1 MQFQTVSAKKKLFKM
16 KHLHWGMQVNVEK
29 ETPIGGIPGGWPWR
43 PGQVMG
49 KSRCTDT
56 FTLLTAVRHDRMTTP
71 PAPILRTLPNGVR
84 LLALPMPHVQS
95 ACVGVFLRVGS
106 RDETP
111 ATNGISHVLEH
122 MAFKG
127 TTTRSV
133 QAINLDAERLG
144 ADVNAYTGKD
154 STGYFMSGLGEHA
167 RQLLGMTADIVLHG
181 TFPEAELQRE
191 LEVIRQ
197 EAIEYDEDPADS
209 CSDLLDRAIWGAHPM
224 GMPVIGTVEN
234 IEGFTRDDLVRHV
247 RRHYVADNTVV
258 AAAGHIDV
266 DAWMRLAE
274 ELFTTMPASADGFR
288 AHPPAPAAYAGQAVA
303 RRFTQVSQV
312 FLNIAYPLTPTCPG
326 GMPSQRWRLAAA
338 LAANL
343 FGGGMSAPL
352 VDTVRERLGLAYT
365 ADASLDSGDNWLN
378 FVVHAVTTPDKVEA
392 LVRATG
398 ELLHAQT
405 AAIDPIHLERAKN
418 QLTVSHVRAGERPFA
433 TMERAVEEL
442 WASGT
447 VTPLAE
453 TMALIDDIRAEEVRS
468 VFARMLACAPA
479 LSITGK
485 GVSAR
490 SARQLAA
497 SLTAGVLQTS

>member
-1 MQFQTVSAKKKLFKM
+1 M
-16 KHLHWGMQVNVEK
+16 
-29 ETPIGGIPGGWPWR
+29 R
-43 PGQVMG
+43 PAHHT
-49 KSRCTDT
+49 R
-56 FTLLTAVRHDRMTTP
+56 LP

-84 LLALPMPHVQS
+84 LLAIPMAHVQS
-95 ACVGVFLRVGS
+95 ASVGVFLRVGS

-154 STGYFMSGLGEHA
+154 STGYFMTGLGQHA
-167 RQLLGMTADIVLHG
+167 QQLLDMTADIVLHS
-181 TFPEAELQRE
+181 TFPEDELQRE

-197 EAIEYDEDPADS
+197 EAIEYDEDPEDS
-209 CSDLLDRAIWGAHPM
+209 SSVLLDQAIWGPASM
-224 GMPVIGTVEN
+224 GMPVIGTIAN
-234 IEGFTRDDLVRHV
+234 IEGFTRDDVIRHV
-247 RRHYVADNTVV
+247 KRHYVAHKTIV
-258 AAAGHIDV
+258 AAAGHFDV
-266 DAWMRLAE
+266 DAWLQRAE
-274 ELFTTMPASADGFR
+274 ALFSAMPTSADGV
-288 AHPPAPAAYAGQAVA
+288 AASTESGANAPAAYAGQSVA

-312 FLNIAYPLTPTCPG
+312 FLHIAYPL
-326 GMPSQRWRLAAA
+326 PSQGPEGTSAQRWRLAAG

-365 ADASLDSGDNWLN
+365 ADSSIDSGDAWLN

-392 LVRATG
+392 LVQATG
-398 ELLHAQT
+398 ALLREQAT
-405 AAIDPIHLERAKN
+405 ATDPVHLERAKN
-418 QLTVSHVRAGERPFA
+418 QLAVSRVRASERPFA

-442 WASGT
+442 VTHGE
-447 VTPLAE
+447 VTPLDE
-453 TMALIDDIRAEEVRS
+453 TIALINDIRADEVRD
-468 VFARMLACAPA
+468 VFVRMLAHPPA

-485 GVSAR
+485 GVSAK
-490 SARQLAA
+490 SARQLASA
-497 SLTAGVLQTS
+497 LTHSST